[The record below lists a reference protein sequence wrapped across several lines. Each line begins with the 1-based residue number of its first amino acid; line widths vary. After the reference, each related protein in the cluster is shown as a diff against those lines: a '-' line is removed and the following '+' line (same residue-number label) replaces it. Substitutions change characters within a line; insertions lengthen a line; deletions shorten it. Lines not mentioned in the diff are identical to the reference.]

1 MSTTEFRKILSK
13 RLVNIFS
20 DIENYQSPYALSVSE
35 PSVIIKEL
43 TKKAAWKLS
52 FISAGLALP
61 PGYAAYATVLPEILL
76 LYRVQGH
83 LVKDIAALYG
93 KEQQVTQELLLYC
106 LFQKSQ
112 KYFLKNIVKEFS
124 TRTIIRP
131 MTFHAV
137 ESLVFR
143 ISERIANRY
152 LRHSVSKFIP
162 FSGLVLSSG
171 KTYVDTLAIGKRS
184 QEIFS
189 KEIFIDNKSDSTND
203 A

>member
-1 MSTTEFRKILSK
+1 MSNAKFRKILSEK
-13 RLVNIFS
+13 LVNLFS

-35 PSVIIKEL
+35 PSLIIKEL

-61 PGYAAYATVLPEILL
+61 PGYIAYATVLPEILL

-112 KYFLKNIVKEFS
+112 NFFLKNIVKEFS

-137 ESLVFR
+137 ESMIFR
-143 ISERIANRY
+143 VSERIANRY
-152 LRHSVSKFIP
+152 LRPSISKFIP

-189 KEIFIDNKSDSTND
+189 KEIFIDTESKTVDIH
-203 A
+203 